1 MISVNKNK
9 LASWGNIVKNDL
21 KWESSKKSSLSKLD
35 IGNLNSYG
43 DCCLPSESISKE
55 IKSNI
60 VVNTVIE
67 YESQNNSYLYGTPGK
82 SNVTI
87 GGAIASDTHGK
98 DNDWGGSF
106 YRNIKSLTL
115 NINGEEIKTSKDQNS
130 EIFDATIGGYGLTG
144 TISNVEVIKSNIPIN
159 KNYETQINAGSGI
172 NNLLHS
178 FNTLHNEFWVG
189 WIDLLND
196 KFRWVTKKSIPS
208 GENPNNPKTKD
219 DKAFDFSVPF
229 IGNNRFNILGIINM
243 LYYGLNKNSNNKIID
258 YYQTFYP
265 LSVLTDTRNIS
276 LKRKIIQVQFSLPIE
291 YEFELERLL
300 TKLVKNQKPLLCS
313 IKKLANQKIVNNLSF
328 YQHGWTIAVDFPYES
343 FNKDEIEKFYDEL
356 ASFYGK
362 IYLAKDLTLGKKNFR
377 KMYPESLEWEKI
389 VKEIDPKNTYQ
400 SQLSNRLGLK
410 KW

>member
-115 NINGEEIKTSKDQNS
+115 NINGEEIETSKDKNS

-144 TISNVEVIKSNIPIN
+144 TISMLKS
-159 KNYETQINAGSGI
+159 
-172 NNLLHS
+172 
-178 FNTLHNEFWVG
+178 
-189 WIDLLND
+189 
-196 KFRWVTKKSIPS
+196 
-208 GENPNNPKTKD
+208 
-219 DKAFDFSVPF
+219 
-229 IGNNRFNILGIINM
+229 
-243 LYYGLNKNSNNKIID
+243 
-258 YYQTFYP
+258 
-265 LSVLTDTRNIS
+265 
-276 LKRKIIQVQFSLPIE
+276 
-291 YEFELERLL
+291 
-300 TKLVKNQKPLLCS
+300 
-313 IKKLANQKIVNNLSF
+313 
-328 YQHGWTIAVDFPYES
+328 
-343 FNKDEIEKFYDEL
+343 
-356 ASFYGK
+356 
-362 IYLAKDLTLGKKNFR
+362 
-377 KMYPESLEWEKI
+377 
-389 VKEIDPKNTYQ
+389 
-400 SQLSNRLGLK
+400 
-410 KW
+410 